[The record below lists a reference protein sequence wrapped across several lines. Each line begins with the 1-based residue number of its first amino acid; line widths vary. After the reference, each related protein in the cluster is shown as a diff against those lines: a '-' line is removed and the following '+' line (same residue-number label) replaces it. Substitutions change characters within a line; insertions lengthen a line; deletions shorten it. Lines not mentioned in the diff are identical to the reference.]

1 MELVRHKLL
10 CACVCV
16 CVCVCGCMCD
26 RMCDCIIYICICVYQ
41 VEQLSKAKEE
51 LETIND
57 SLQTQL
63 DEQLGRVQVS
73 RDKDVMPLF
82 KRASF

>member
-1 MELVRHKLL
+1 MRACVHACVVHVCVHVWVCAL
-10 CACVCV
+10 CMHACVCD
-16 CVCVCGCMCD
+16 CMCV
-26 RMCDCIIYICICVYQ
+26 CVYQ

-57 SLQTQL
+57 SLHTQL

-73 RDKDVMPLF
+73 GDKHAMPLF
-82 KRASF
+82 KRAS

>member
-1 MELVRHKLL
+1 MCVH
-10 CACVCV
+10 CVCV
-16 CVCVCGCMCD
+16 CDC
-26 RMCDCIIYICICVYQ
+26 MCDCICVCVYQ
-41 VEQLSKAKEE
+41 VGQLSKAKEE

-73 RDKDVMPLF
+73 RDKDAMPLF
-82 KRASF
+82 KRAG

>member
-1 MELVRHKLL
+1 M
-10 CACVCV
+10 
-16 CVCVCGCMCD
+16 CGCMCD
-26 RMCDCIIYICICVYQ
+26 RMCDCIYICVCVYQ

-82 KRASF
+82 KRASY

>member
-1 MELVRHKLL
+1 M
-10 CACVCV
+10 CVCV
-16 CVCVCGCMCD
+16 GACVDACLCVCIVYACVT
-26 RMCDCIIYICICVYQ
+26 MCDCIYVCVCQ
-41 VEQLSKAKEE
+41 VGQLSKAKEE

-73 RDKDVMPLF
+73 RDKDAMPLF
-82 KRASF
+82 KRAG